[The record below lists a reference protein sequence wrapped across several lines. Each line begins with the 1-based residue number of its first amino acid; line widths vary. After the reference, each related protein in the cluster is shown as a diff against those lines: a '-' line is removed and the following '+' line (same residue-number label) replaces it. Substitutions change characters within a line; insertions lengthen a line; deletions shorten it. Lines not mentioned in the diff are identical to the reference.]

1 MQNGRSPCRRGPGGN
16 CAAMAL
22 FMITGRT
29 SQKENMKLEHFL
41 SQKGAHI
48 IDRWSNLILETYP
61 HDAQRF
67 LKKQKDP
74 FANPVGTTL
83 RKQIQKLYG
92 VLLGEIDPQELTP
105 TLDGIVRIRA
115 VQDFN
120 PSQAVVFVFLLKK
133 VVREALEKEKV
144 QDRQLGDELQ
154 LFESKLDE
162 VALLAFDIYV
172 KCKEKLYEIRAMEA
186 KSQVSRLLKRAG
198 LICDIPTWSSR
209 PKQDNKTELNSR

>member
-1 MQNGRSPCRRGPGGN
+1 
-16 CAAMAL
+16 
-22 FMITGRT
+22 MITGCASR
-29 SQKENMKLEHFL
+29 KENMKLEHLL
-41 SQKGAHI
+41 SENRAEI
-48 IDRWSNLILETYP
+48 VDRWSTLILETYP
-61 HDAQRF
+61 IDAQRF

-92 VLLGEIDPQELTP
+92 LLLGEIDPQELAP

-133 VVREALEKEKV
+133 VVREKLEKEIK
-144 QDRQLGDELQ
+144 DHRLGDDLQ
-154 LFESKLDE
+154 VFEAKLDE

-198 LICDIPTWSSR
+198 LICDIPTWSSG
-209 PKQDNKTELNSR
+209 PEKDNNKESNS

>member
-1 MQNGRSPCRRGPGGN
+1 
-16 CAAMAL
+16 
-22 FMITGRT
+22 
-29 SQKENMKLEHFL
+29 MKLEDFL
-41 SQKGAHI
+41 SENRAEI
-48 IDRWSNLILETYP
+48 ADRWSSLVLETYP
-61 HDAQRF
+61 LDAQRF

-83 RKQIQKLYG
+83 RKQIQELYG
-92 VLLGEIDPQELTP
+92 LLLGEIDPQELAP
-105 TLDGIVRIRA
+105 ILDGIVRIRA

-133 VVREALEKEKV
+133 VVREELEKEIQEHHLADDV
-144 QDRQLGDELQ
+144 QR
-154 LFESKLDE
+154 FESKLDE
-162 VALLAFDIYV
+162 VALLAFDVYM

>member
-1 MQNGRSPCRRGPGGN
+1 
-16 CAAMAL
+16 
-22 FMITGRT
+22 
-29 SQKENMKLEHFL
+29 MKLEHLL
-41 SQKGAHI
+41 SENRAEI
-48 IDRWSNLILETYP
+48 VDRWSTLILETYP
-61 HDAQRF
+61 IDAQRF

-92 VLLGEIDPQELTP
+92 LLLGEIDPQELAP

-133 VVREALEKEKV
+133 VVREKLEKEIK
-144 QDRQLGDELQ
+144 DHRLGDDLQ
-154 LFESKLDE
+154 VFEAKLDE

-198 LICDIPTWSSR
+198 LICDIPTWSSG
-209 PKQDNKTELNSR
+209 PEKDNNKESNS